1 MMKSFATRHRA
12 LLFVLFWLFEL
23 LLCTSVVVLRFT
35 DPRKIMPSSDAAGVT
50 FWFAF
55 LGLFVATFILR
66 KTTCKLAMIGW
77 VNLFIAFW
85 SLALLP
91 TL

>member
-1 MMKSFATRHRA
+1 MSTSFATRNRA

-35 DPRKIMPSSDAAGVT
+35 DPRKIMPSSDTAGVT

-55 LGLFVATFILR
+55 LGLFVVTFILR
-66 KTTCKLAMIGW
+66 KTADKLAVIGW
-77 VNLFIAFW
+77 LSLFVGFW

-91 TL
+91 AL